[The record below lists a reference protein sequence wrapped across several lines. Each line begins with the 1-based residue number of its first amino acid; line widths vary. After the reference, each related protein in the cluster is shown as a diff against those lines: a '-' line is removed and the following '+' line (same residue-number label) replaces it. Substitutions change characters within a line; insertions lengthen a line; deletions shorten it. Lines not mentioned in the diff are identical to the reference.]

1 MKESGRKEDL
11 KLELLEHALTAGKI
25 IFFIIGGHAVKPMVG
40 IGKIAAKGLVEVLGQ
55 KKLHNVGVEEICACK
70 TRDESVM
77 GLIGPVNEIG
87 WDELERVL
95 SLERNRTLNM
105 DISKEHDE
113 IAIESEGVKP
123 EESVELI
130 RTEEEQCKII
140 TAAPRRGRRR

>member
-1 MKESGRKEDL
+1 MKESGSKEDL

-25 IFFIIGGHAVKPMVG
+25 IFFIVGGHAVKPMVG

-55 KKLHNVGVEEICACK
+55 KKLHNVGVEEICVCK

-77 GLIGPVNEIG
+77 GLLGPVNEIG

-95 SLERNRTLNM
+95 SLERKRTLNM

-113 IAIESEGVKP
+113 IALESEGVKP
-123 EESVELI
+123 EESVEL
-130 RTEEEQCKII
+130 TQSEEQDKII
-140 TAAPRRGRRR
+140 TAAPRKGRRR